1 MCQSAGEQIYVLAF
15 AQGRLE
21 AVMKGIL
28 PRSEATLSGE
38 ILWQENVL
46 QGSSFEGTLTFRGCC
61 WTSSLWAVAESV
73 IWASLPADLTVGCSL
88 HLSQQAQER
97 IFWRVVVVIDL
108 CLCCSS
114 YWSRQVQTRTFWQ
127 AVETVVTPENS
138 FYLSQ
143 RALD

>member
-1 MCQSAGEQIYVLAF
+1 MCRSAGERTYVLAF

-21 AVMKGIL
+21 AVMRETL

-46 QGSSFEGTLTFRGCC
+46 QGSSFEETLIFRGCC

-73 IWASLPADLTVGCSL
+73 IWASLSADLAVGCSL
-88 HLSQQAQER
+88 YLSQQAQER
-97 IFWRVVVVIDL
+97 IFWRVVVMIDL

-114 YWSRQVQTRTFWQ
+114 HWSRQVQARTFWQ
-127 AVETVVTPENS
+127 AVEIVVFPENS
-138 FYLSQ
+138 FYLSR